1 MSEIFETMT
10 KRNIGIY
17 TVRVWRTMPFFNFG
31 DDECLHMLA
40 GIFAHEPMAIFKAV
54 KAFPDVSALEI
65 TNAAGQ
71 GIVWYA
77 EWP

>member
-10 KRNIGIY
+10 KRNLGIY
-17 TVRVWRTMPFFNFG
+17 TVRVWRSMPFFNFG
-31 DDECLHMLA
+31 DAEMFECLQRIHD
-40 GIFAHEPMAIFKAV
+40 HTPEAIFKAV

-71 GIVWYA
+71 GLVWYA

>member
-17 TVRVWRTMPFFNFG
+17 TVRVWRTMAFFNFG
-31 DDECLHMLA
+31 DADMFECLQNITSHDPA
-40 GIFAHEPMAIFKAV
+40 NIFKVV
-54 KAFPDVSALEI
+54 KAFPNVSALEI

-71 GIVWYA
+71 GVVWYA